1 MEDLEQIRQRKARFH
16 NIVFWVLLGLA
27 IVILRTFLS
36 TPFA

>member
-1 MEDLEQIRQRKARFH
+1 MEDFEQIRERRARYR

-27 IVILRTFLS
+27 IVILRSVLS